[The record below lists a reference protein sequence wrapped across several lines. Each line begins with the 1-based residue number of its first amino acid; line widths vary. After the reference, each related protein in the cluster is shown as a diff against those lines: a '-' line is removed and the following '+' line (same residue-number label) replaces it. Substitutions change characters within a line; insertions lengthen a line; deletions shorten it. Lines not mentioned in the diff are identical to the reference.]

1 MVSLEQRGEMPAD
14 AVEVREAAEHGIN
27 IVNGWGPKE
36 VLVGDEGQVTG
47 IVFKK
52 CTQVTDP
59 ETGRF
64 DPQYDES
71 ETKTIDCDRIVFAI
85 GQAIEW
91 GDLLDGEGVTFWHGN
106 YPVADRLTYQTKQP
120 DIFVGGDVYTGPRF
134 VIDAIAA
141 GHHVAD
147 VLARYV
153 RPDADL
159 TIALDR
165 HQFTPLDKTDILFPD
180 YDHAP
185 RQEEPTHEA
194 GVFDEYRDA
203 LTEEQVRT
211 ETSRCLSCGASRV
224 DPNKCIG
231 CGICTTRCEFDAI
244 HLHRDHPEMT
254 DMRFAEDK
262 VTGLAG
268 YAAKRAIKIIRNAG
282 SEEAKVMRE
291 RRKKYKAESA
301 EFAKTHPNTGNG
313 MPIDLDD

>member
-1 MVSLEQRGEMPAD
+1 M
-14 AVEVREAAEHGIN
+14 
-27 IVNGWGPKE
+27 
-36 VLVGDEGQVTG
+36 
-47 IVFKK
+47 
-52 CTQVTDP
+52 
-59 ETGRF
+59 
-64 DPQYDES
+64 
-71 ETKTIDCDRIVFAI
+71 
-85 GQAIEW
+85 
-91 GDLLDGEGVTFWHGN
+91 TFWHGN

-165 HQFTPLDKTDILFPD
+165 HQFRPLDKTDIQFPS
-180 YDHAP
+180 YDHFP

-194 GVFDEYRDA
+194 GKFEEYRGS
-203 LTEEQVRT
+203 LTEDQVRI
-211 ETSRCLSCGASRV
+211 ETARCLSCGASVV

-231 CGICTTRCEFDAI
+231 CGICTTRCNFDAI

-254 DMRFAEDK
+254 DMRKAEDK
-262 VTGLAG
+262 VTGLAA
-268 YAAKRAIKIIRNAG
+268 YAAKRAVKIVMNSG

-291 RRKKYKAESA
+291 KRRAYEESHR
-301 EFAKTHPNTGNG
+301 EFAKTHPNTGNAL
-313 MPIDLDD
+313 PIDLDD